1 MKKTHEDLDREA
13 IDLANSAG
21 ERRREEQIY
30 MDARY
35 HWQAAKKEKFQKA
48 RGRFLKALAAMEL
61 CVLGVLL
68 SVAGL
73 VAGWVSPVAAVLLG
87 IVFAAGGGTMGRKL
101 REGQWYG
108 SK

>member
-1 MKKTHEDLDREA
+1 MKKVQVDLDREA

-30 MDARY
+30 MDAKF
-35 HWQAAKKEKFQKA
+35 HWQAVKKEKFQKA
-48 RGRFLKALAAMEL
+48 RARFFKAIAAMEV
-61 CVLGVLL
+61 CILGVLL

-73 VAGWVSPVAAVLLG
+73 VAGLVSPLAAVLLG
-87 IVFAAGGGTMGRKL
+87 VVFAAGCGTVGRKL
-101 REGQWYG
+101 REGRWYG